1 MATNTSVI
9 PSTFLSR
16 SSLLAGGFSRRQLRW
31 HVAEGR
37 LIRARKGRYLPGD
50 THPGVVRA
58 VSLGGRIDCVSLL
71 HLLGVHVLEH
81 RALHVQITNGASRL
95 PEPGADVVRHWRV
108 TDAHLTAVAAPL
120 VEALVQA
127 CRCQSPRDA
136 IATLDSALHLGLVDY
151 RDIAEVFARLP
162 QRFGI
167 LRQLIDARA
176 ESGPE
181 TIMRLLLRSLGRH
194 VEVQVQLDGVGRVD
208 LIVDGWLIVECDSRA
223 FHEGWEAQK
232 RDRHRDIA
240 AAGLGYTTIRPMAED
255 ILYRRDEVL
264 AALKDILRVHELS
277 KTASKSRRA
286 GS

>member
-1 MATNTSVI
+1 
-9 PSTFLSR
+9 
-16 SSLLAGGFSRRQLRW
+16 
-31 HVAEGR
+31 
-37 LIRARKGRYLPGD
+37 
-50 THPGVVRA
+50 
-58 VSLGGRIDCVSLL
+58 
-71 HLLGVHVLEH
+71 
-81 RALHVQITNGASRL
+81 
-95 PEPGADVVRHWRV
+95 
-108 TDAHLTAVAAPL
+108 
-120 VEALVQA
+120 
-127 CRCQSPRDA
+127 
-136 IATLDSALHLGLVDY
+136 
-151 RDIAEVFARLP
+151 
-162 QRFGI
+162 
-167 LRQLIDARA
+167 
-176 ESGPE
+176 
-181 TIMRLLLRSLGRH
+181 MRLLLRSLGRH

>member
-1 MATNTSVI
+1 
-9 PSTFLSR
+9 
-16 SSLLAGGFSRRQLRW
+16 
-31 HVAEGR
+31 
-37 LIRARKGRYLPGD
+37 
-50 THPGVVRA
+50 
-58 VSLGGRIDCVSLL
+58 
-71 HLLGVHVLEH
+71 
-81 RALHVQITNGASRL
+81 
-95 PEPGADVVRHWRV
+95 V

-127 CRCQSPRDA
+127 CRCQPPRDA
-136 IATLDSALHLGLVDY
+136 IATLDSALHLGLVDS

-162 QRFGI
+162 QRFGV

-232 RDRHRDIA
+232 RDRRRDIA